1 MMKVGSGAASADAV
15 VQAQSKQES
24 GRQEAKQATPGL
36 ILEVGAGTGAFTP
49 LFRGLGDLSDRYVA
63 SDIGQNSP
71 GSPYFSDLR
80 DPDNAVQS
88 RLPGVEIKDQVDAN
102 QLGLHFRDSSV
113 DLIVGANAYG
123 DLDVP
128 GASYGLMKSTGDKR
142 ADFVVDTRL
151 AEAAQK
157 VLKPGGQVRLFGRCN
172 TMHSFLKKSWGQ
184 REKIKPK
191 QVNRFMDISKD
202 QLTRIAALGFKVDVY
217 PATQPDNI
225 KGRRPDTHADS
236 IGKQQ
241 EGRKL
246 LGEYNT
252 EFVLTKNESGEP
264 GEIVFHDESD
274 GAFERLVYAYDQ
286 RFDGASDVE
295 SDGAS
300 DVNEAASELDKFLL
314 AEQDRSLFGGF

>member
-1 MMKVGSGAASADAV
+1 MMKVGLGAASADAAA
-15 VQAQSKQES
+15 QALSKQES
-24 GRQEAKQATPGL
+24 GRQEVKQATPGL

-49 LFRGLGDLSDRYVA
+49 LFRGLGALSDRYVA

-71 GSPYFSDLR
+71 DSPYFSDLR
-80 DPDNAVQS
+80 DPDNAAQS

-172 TMHSFLKKSWGQ
+172 TMHSFLKKILGAARKNKAQTGQ
-184 REKIKPK
+184 
-191 QVNRFMDISKD
+191 S
-202 QLTRIAALGFKVDVY
+202 LHGY
-217 PATQPDNI
+217 
-225 KGRRPDTHADS
+225 
-236 IGKQQ
+236 
-241 EGRKL
+241 
-246 LGEYNT
+246 
-252 EFVLTKNESGEP
+252 
-264 GEIVFHDESD
+264 
-274 GAFERLVYAYDQ
+274 FERPAD
-286 RFDGASDVE
+286 
-295 SDGAS
+295 
-300 DVNEAASELDKFLL
+300 
-314 AEQDRSLFGGF
+314 